1 MSKTIFFD
9 AYLANGGK
17 ITYVDEYLKQQDN
30 QQEGIILLGGFIQ
43 EFFNLLP
50 NLHSQNKE
58 IFLLHPLNFCRD
70 TSIKQILYEVECE
83 EAVIALLAMY
93 LITQT
98 NEEVLEFK
106 KNLDVG
112 YLASESNLSE
122 EELEVIQKVF
132 VKSFKKTLVIGEDFY
147 NSKKVENIARI
158 LALMSQDL
166 AIEIVFLEAIKVQTS
181 AVKKPIS
188 NINEVY
194 GIDGMVVY
202 IQARNSIA
210 SPYLEA
216 SKQFAVVGKVCNNQV
231 IDIQMD
237 NRNLKVS
244 FIENQFIKGMIG
256 ILWVPKKEKN
266 SYCYKKISINKVA

>member
-9 AYLANGGK
+9 TYLGNGGK
-17 ITYVDEYLKQQDN
+17 ITCVDEYLKQQGS
-30 QQEGIILLGGFIQ
+30 QQESIILLGGFIQ

-50 NLHSQNKE
+50 NLHFQNKE

-70 TSIKQILYEVECE
+70 PFIKQILYEVECE

-98 NEEVLEFK
+98 NDEVLEFK
-106 KNLDVG
+106 KNLDIG

-122 EELEVIQKVF
+122 EELEAIEGVF
-132 VKSFKKTLVIGEDFY
+132 AKSLKKTLIIGEDFY
-147 NSKKVENIARI
+147 NSKKAENIARI
-158 LALMSQDL
+158 LALISQNLD
-166 AIEIVFLEAIKVQTS
+166 IQIVFLESIKVQTS
-181 AVKKPIS
+181 VTKTPIS
-188 NINEVY
+188 SINEVY

-202 IQARNSIA
+202 IQARDTIK

-216 SKQFAVVGKVCNNQV
+216 SKQFARVGKVLNNQV
-231 IDIQMD
+231 INIQLD

-244 FIENQFIKGMIG
+244 FVENQFIKGMIG
-256 ILWVPKKEKN
+256 ILWLPKKEKN